1 MHTKSLQS
9 LKDEE
14 RPQPLF
20 IKCTDL
26 KKKKYKSEKHSKML
40 LQKKQHSVSRKTPSL
55 GGKKNLNSLGI
66 QIRM

>member
-1 MHTKSLQS
+1 MRTKSLQS

-26 KKKKYKSEKHSKML
+26 KKKNKSEKHSKML
-40 LQKKQHSVSRKTPSL
+40 LQKKKHSVSRKTPSL
-55 GGKKNLNSLGI
+55 GGKKYLNSLGI